1 MLRGGDPDD
10 DVGRGQVDE
19 GCSLNPRPDV
29 VRSDH
34 IQLQDTLDT
43 YDRCRSNANING

>member
-1 MLRGGDPDD
+1 MLRGRDSDD
-10 DVGRGQVDE
+10 DVGGGHVEE
-19 GCSLNPRPDV
+19 GCSLNPRPNM

-34 IQLQDTLDT
+34 IQLQYTLDA